1 MASKILVFAEGRD
14 AKFKKGSLEC
24 LTEAQ
29 KIKGALGGGDVTA
42 VVIGGPSMKG
52 AAASLGA
59 SGADRALVASADW
72 LQNYNGDA
80 YARILVQA
88 IKQESPAVVFVAA
101 SLDGK
106 DLAPRVA
113 ALLDV
118 GVASDVTGVSVDGGK
133 LTCTRPVYA
142 GKVYAQ
148 VELKTVPAVVSVR
161 PNTFPVESKGGS
173 AKVEDLAIQVDP
185 GSLGATVVEVK
196 AAKSEKAD
204 LTEAERIVSGGRGL
218 KGPENFKM
226 IEELAAEIGATVG
239 ASRAVVDLGWRPHSD
254 QVGQTGKTVS
264 PNLYVA
270 VGISGAI
277 QHLAG
282 MSTSKCIVAINKDKD
297 APIFKVADYGVVGDA
312 FEVVPRMTAEVKKIK
327 GH

>member
-14 AKFKKGSLEC
+14 GKFKKGALEC
-24 LTEAQ
+24 LAEAQ

-42 VVIGGPSMKG
+42 VVIGSAAMKG

-59 SGADRALVASADW
+59 SGADRVLVAAADW
-72 LQNYNGDA
+72 LASYNGDA
-80 YARILVQA
+80 YARVLVQA

-118 GVASDVTGVSVDGGK
+118 GLAADVTGVSVEGGK
-133 LTCTRPVYA
+133 LSITRPVYA

-148 VELKTVPAVVSVR
+148 VELKTTPAVVSVR
-161 PNTFPVESKGGS
+161 PNTFPVAAKGGS
-173 AKVEDLAIQVDP
+173 AKVEDLAVQLKPEDV
-185 GSLGATVVEVK
+185 GAKVVEVK

-218 KGPENFKM
+218 KDPANFK
-226 IEELAAEIGATVG
+226 ILEELAAEIGATVG

-264 PNLYVA
+264 PNLYIA
-270 VGISGAI
+270 AGISGAI

-297 APIFKVADYGVVGDA
+297 APIFKVADYGIVGDVL
-312 FEVVPRMTAEVKKIK
+312 EVVPRMTAEVKKIK

>member
-1 MASKILVFAEGRD
+1 VG
-14 AKFKKGSLEC
+14 
-24 LTEAQ
+24 
-29 KIKGALGGGDVTA
+29 
-42 VVIGGPSMKG
+42 
-52 AAASLGA
+52 
-59 SGADRALVASADW
+59 
-72 LQNYNGDA
+72 
-80 YARILVQA
+80 
-88 IKQESPAVVFVAA
+88 
-101 SLDGK
+101 
-106 DLAPRVA
+106 LA
-113 ALLDV
+113 
-118 GVASDVTGVSVDGGK
+118 GDVTGVTVDGGK
-133 LTCTRPVYA
+133 LTITRPVYA

-148 VELKTVPAVVSVR
+148 LELKTSPAIVSVR
-161 PNTFPVESKGGS
+161 PNTFPVAHGS
-173 AKVEDLAIQVDP
+173 AQAKVEDLTPQVSQDQ
-185 GSLGATVVEVK
+185 LGAKVVEVK

-282 MSTSKCIVAINKDKD
+282 MSTSKCIVAVNKDKD
-297 APIFKVADYGVVGDA
+297 APIFKVADYGIVGDA
-312 FEVVPRMTAEVKKIK
+312 FEIVPRMTEEIKKLK
-327 GH
+327 AH